1 MANKLEKGGQKIVV
15 DEKIITVPTLSVD
28 DFCEQYRLNGE
39 IQKLLQDEKFET
51 AGAVLEA
58 PEANLEKAGFK
69 QGQIAELKRAL
80 REFLST
86 QMEVTTAS

>member
-1 MANKLEKGGQKIVV
+1 MGGELESGGQKIVV
-15 DEKIITVPTLSVD
+15 DGKIITVPNLSVAE
-28 DFCEQYRLNGE
+28 FCKEYRLSDE
-39 IQKLLQDEKFET
+39 IRELLQNEKFET

-58 PEANLEKAGFK
+58 AEGNLEKAGFK

-86 QMEVTTAS
+86 KMVVTA